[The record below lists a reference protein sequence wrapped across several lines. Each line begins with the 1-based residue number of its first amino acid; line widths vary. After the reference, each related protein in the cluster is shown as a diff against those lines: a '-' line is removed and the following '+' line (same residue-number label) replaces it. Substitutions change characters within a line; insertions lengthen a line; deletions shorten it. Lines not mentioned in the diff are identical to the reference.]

1 MNIIYYTIPITRQP
15 SIVESSIVHPY
26 PHRINNIPLLDPN
39 GSIDDIY
46 VDNIPEGVDPMQYIN
61 SLSYQA
67 PTAANTTGKKIIDP
81 GSCSL
86 DDQVGVTVS
95 ILHMKRT
102 DYGSGSDDD
111 SSSVIN
117 LI

>member
-1 MNIIYYTIPITRQP
+1 M
-15 SIVESSIVHPY
+15 HPY

-46 VDNIPEGVDPMQYIN
+46 VDNIPEGVDPVQYIN

-67 PTAANTTGKKIIDP
+67 PTAAVPTVKKKISIDP
-81 GSCSL
+81 GCCSV
-86 DDQVGVTVS
+86 DDDNKVGETVS
-95 ILHMKRT
+95 ILHIKRT

-111 SSSVIN
+111 CSSVIN

>member
-1 MNIIYYTIPITRQP
+1 M
-15 SIVESSIVHPY
+15 HPY
-26 PHRINNIPLLDPN
+26 PHRINNIPLLDPH

-46 VDNIPEGVDPMQYIN
+46 VDNIPEGVDPVQYIN

-67 PTAANTTGKKIIDP
+67 PTATANTTTTTTKKIID
-81 GSCSL
+81 
-86 DDQVGVTVS
+86 DQVVGETVS
-95 ILHMKRT
+95 ILHINRT

>member
-1 MNIIYYTIPITRQP
+1 MIPITHQP

-26 PHRINNIPLLDPN
+26 PHRINYIPFLDPN

-61 SLSYQA
+61 SLSYRA
-67 PTAANTTGKKIIDP
+67 PTAANITAKNIIDP
-81 GSCSL
+81 RSCSV
-86 DDQVGVTVS
+86 DDQVDVTVS
-95 ILHMKRT
+95 ILHTKRI

>member
-1 MNIIYYTIPITRQP
+1 MIPITHQP

-61 SLSYQA
+61 SLSYRA
-67 PTAANTTGKKIIDP
+67 PTAANSTAKNIIDP
-81 GSCSL
+81 RSCSV
-86 DDQVGVTVS
+86 DDQVDVTVS
-95 ILHMKRT
+95 ILHTKRI